1 MRGQLKP
8 TALKLLHGEKNKDRI
23 NLNEPKPASV
33 APQPPKHLDG
43 VDRAVWRD
51 LAPALERNG
60 LLTEVD
66 GTSFSTL
73 CLLQALEV
81 RLKREF
87 RACKGKVLD
96 VRTSFSEGQ
105 TAEGRTNEL
114 MVVEAR
120 INPIVKELRMLAAAK
135 RPYLSAFG
143 MDPASRTKITV
154 PGGGE
159 EDEFFGS

>member
-1 MRGQLKP
+1 MRGQRKP

-23 NLNEPKPASV
+23 NPDEPKPAV
-33 APQPPKHLDG
+33 IPPRPSRHLDG
-43 VDRAVWRD
+43 VDRAVWREI
-51 LAPALERNG
+51 APALERNG

-66 GTSFSTL
+66 GTTFSTL
-73 CLLQALEV
+73 CILQGLEV
-81 RLKREF
+81 RLKREL

-96 VRTSFSEGQ
+96 VKTSFSEGE
-105 TAEGRTNEL
+105 TTEGRTNEL

-154 PGGGE
+154 PGEGE
-159 EDEFFGS
+159 EDEFFG